1 MDTDR
6 VGLAYGRALATSI
19 DDVIELSQLYDL
31 VIVPFGRGWVSSF
44 ALNC

>member
-1 MDTDR
+1 MDTDV

-19 DDVIELSQLYDL
+19 DDVIELLQPHDL
-31 VIVPFGRGWVSSF
+31 VIVFFGRGRVSSI